1 MKFSIL
7 KKDLNTYL
15 NLLTPIVD
23 KSDPRPAAANLKI
36 QVTNEEIKLET
47 LNLTSSLEAIIK
59 VNENIKIDEQG
70 SVTVS
75 ANKLSSLVKNL
86 EDESEIVFE
95 LEENWINIYAENS
108 KFKLF
113 TLGIEKFPVY
123 EISENKFEIK
133 LNTQEFKNIL
143 NLTSFAIANIQ
154 KVTREFM
161 KGVLLEFEDYKINA
175 VATDGHRLAFANIN
189 SSEKIEVKSDNKF
202 IIPERSVQDILKL
215 LRIIEDEQ
223 IELNLEKNQIQMK
236 STEFLYKSKLIL
248 ADYAAYKEIIPKN
261 NTQIL
266 SVGIDD
272 LKKSLKK
279 ISFLASEYKQIVN
292 FNIEKE
298 KMFLKAENRENE
310 IAEDEVS
317 VEFSGDKDYQISFN
331 YNYIMNVLDKTTEEE
346 KTIKF
351 FLNEVEEKSVLIK
364 KEEDENFLYIV
375 MPTKN

>member
-215 LRIIEDEQ
+215 LKIIEDEQ

>member
-215 LRIIEDEQ
+215 LKIIEDEQ

-317 VEFSGDKDYQISFN
+317 VEFSSDKDYQISFN